1 MTFDPIASIPATL
14 IPGDGIGPEIVE
26 AVIEILDA
34 LGSPFAWDH
43 QQGGM
48 AALETHGDTLPRATL
63 DSIRH
68 TRLALKGPLTTPVG
82 GGFRSVNV
90 RLRQELQLYANVR
103 PARTL
108 VQNTRFKD
116 VDIVI
121 VRENLEGL
129 YVAHEYFIPVGNDPH
144 AVAVSSGV
152 NTREGARRIVTYA
165 FEYALRNGRK
175 KLRWFTKP
183 TCSSSCQVYSSKK
196 RGRSPGATRAVLRW
210 TIALWTL
217 VQCNSRSTLGNL
229 T

>member
-1 MTFDPIASIPATL
+1 M
-14 IPGDGIGPEIVE
+14 V
-26 AVIEILDA
+26 
-34 LGSPFAWDH
+34 
-43 QQGGM
+43 
-48 AALETHGDTLPRATL
+48 ALETQGDTLPGATL

-116 VDIVI
+116 VDIVL

-165 FEYALRNGRK
+165 FEYALRNGRRK
-175 KLRWFTKP
+175 ITVVHKANVLKFLSGIFLEEAREVARSYEGRVEMDDLIVDACAMQLALDPRQFDMIVTTNMFGDILSGFTAGLAACR
-183 TCSSSCQVYSSKK
+183 T
-196 RGRSPGATRAVLRW
+196 
-210 TIALWTL
+210 
-217 VQCNSRSTLGNL
+217 
-229 T
+229 